1 MWLLSCICVLWIS
14 KLVGIISLL
23 LWRPRSGLWSWGMAD
38 FPEKIVVR
46 FLDLE
51 STRHAFFSGFE
62 WFLLVNW
69 LIWEDGCYSIPCF
82 GLFYL
87 SLILQ
92 RLYLRVCYPFLVNNN
107 NNNNKVSHYICQDH
121 AFNFIPKG
129 AGGKVFSFWNILCQK
144 WEVLFKYLSAQIFKI
159 SL

>member
-1 MWLLSCICVLWIS
+1 MVC
-14 KLVGIISLL
+14 
-23 LWRPRSGLWSWGMAD
+23 GLWVWQD

-82 GLFYL
+82 ALFYL

-92 RLYLRVCYPFLVNNN
+92 RSYLRVCYPFLVKKKK
-107 NNNNKVSHYICQDH
+107 NNKTSHYICQDH
-121 AFNFIPKG
+121 AFNFFYPKG
-129 AGGKVFSFWNILCQK
+129 AGGKVFSFFEIYCARK
-144 WEVLFKYLSAQIFKI
+144 WEVLHKYLNIQYLKYLYVLKEHNKNLKI
-159 SL
+159 NKN